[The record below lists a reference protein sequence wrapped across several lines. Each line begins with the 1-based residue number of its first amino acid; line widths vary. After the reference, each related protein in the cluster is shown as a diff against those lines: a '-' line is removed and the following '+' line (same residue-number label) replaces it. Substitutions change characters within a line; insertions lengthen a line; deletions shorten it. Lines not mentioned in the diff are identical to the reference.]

1 MSHYSEVSSKVSCRI
16 FISFLGFQRKTASFN
31 VQSRVDIHPPTPFLQ
46 AAFRTFDNLTFLNV
60 HFFLLGP
67 LGPAWQICVNVQ
79 SIKTVTASRSWH
91 IPAPA
96 RERASASTGSLRR
109 TVQVRSSGPIQTS
122 ETHSSAQ
129 DSNRRD
135 LRCEWS
141 HAPLARGKSFQWPTW
156 ISIW

>member
-16 FISFLGFQRKTASFN
+16 FISFLGFQPKIATFN

-46 AAFRTFDNLTFLNV
+46 AAFRTFDNLIFLNV

-79 SIKTVTASRSWH
+79 PIRTVTASHSWH

-96 RERASASTGSLRR
+96 RERASASTGSLSR
-109 TVQVRSSGPIQTS
+109 TVQVRSSRPTQTS
-122 ETHSSAQ
+122 ETPVPRIAIEETWW
-129 DSNRRD
+129 
-135 LRCEWS
+135 CEWS
-141 HAPLARGKSFQWPTW
+141 HAPLAREKSYQWPSW
-156 ISIW
+156 ISTW